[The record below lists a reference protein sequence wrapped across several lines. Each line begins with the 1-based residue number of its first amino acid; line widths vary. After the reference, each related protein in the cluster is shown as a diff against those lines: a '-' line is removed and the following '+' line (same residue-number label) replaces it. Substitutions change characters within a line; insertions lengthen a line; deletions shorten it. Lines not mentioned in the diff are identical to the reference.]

1 MMMVDSSLAT
11 KITKTVN
18 PYNIRIQEQIGIVAD
33 VEDDAYTLYLHTEKQ
48 NKHLFGFFI
57 FIILAVHMQ
66 FAVAPKVFSFELFRL
81 CFCIGVYYMKRS
93 CV

>member
-33 VEDDAYTLYLHTEKQ
+33 VEDDAYTLLTEKQ

-57 FIILAVHMQ
+57 FILLAVHMQ

-81 CFCIGVYYMKRS
+81 CFCIRVY
-93 CV
+93 

>member
-33 VEDDAYTLYLHTEKQ
+33 VEDDAYTYIQKNRTSTYLD
-48 NKHLFGFFI
+48 
-57 FIILAVHMQ
+57 
-66 FAVAPKVFSFELFRL
+66 S
-81 CFCIGVYYMKRS
+81 
-93 CV
+93 

>member
-33 VEDDAYTLYLHTEKQ
+33 VEDDAYTYRKTETSTYLDSS
-48 NKHLFGFFI
+48 
-57 FIILAVHMQ
+57 
-66 FAVAPKVFSFELFRL
+66 FSFFWQSACNLQ
-81 CFCIGVYYMKRS
+81 
-93 CV
+93 